1 MSQYLDG
8 DCARV
13 KAGKGN
19 RLRGCCVVATLVLAT
34 LSAVVQGQYSV
45 PSEVMS
51 LDSLLNTPVN
61 TTAKYNQTVR
71 EVAKSVTTITGL
83 FPGFSWHD

>member
-19 RLRGCCVVATLVLAT
+19 RLRGCLVATLVLAT
-34 LSAVVQGQYSV
+34 LSAVVQGQDSV

-71 EVAKSVTTITGL
+71 EVARSVTTITGL